1 MREEKE
7 VSVAEKMLGD
17 FAPRL
22 LGYTDN
28 VLFSDVWESK
38 ELSRRERSV

>member
-1 MREEKE
+1 MTEEKN
-7 VSVAEKMLGD
+7 VSAAEKMLGN

-28 VLFSDVWESK
+28 VLF
-38 ELSRRERSV
+38 